1 MSRPPGQPADPA
13 APREAL
19 VRLERARLT
28 PDEWDRV
35 EAAVRDLRAT
45 VGGGDR
51 HLTVAA
57 TTTLV
62 NLAFGAQVRQRL
74 DHPRQQAPVVAPTKP
89 SRALPIVGS
98 LCACLLLALGW
109 ALGGGV
115 VLIGTALFA
124 VLILVVAITGT
135 TGFAARRAE
144 PGSRL
149 GDEVATPPP
158 ELAAAMAELRRELTT
173 RGRGS

>member
-1 MSRPPGQPADPA
+1 VSGPSGLPDDRSTLL
-13 APREAL
+13 EAL
-19 VRLERARLT
+19 VRLEAAKLT
-28 PDEWDRV
+28 SDEWDRV
-35 EAAVRDLRAT
+35 DSAVRELRGAT
-45 VGGGDR
+45 GSGNR
-51 HLTVAA
+51 QRRLAS

-62 NLAFGAQVRQRL
+62 NLGFGAQVRQRL

-144 PGSRL
+144 TGSRL